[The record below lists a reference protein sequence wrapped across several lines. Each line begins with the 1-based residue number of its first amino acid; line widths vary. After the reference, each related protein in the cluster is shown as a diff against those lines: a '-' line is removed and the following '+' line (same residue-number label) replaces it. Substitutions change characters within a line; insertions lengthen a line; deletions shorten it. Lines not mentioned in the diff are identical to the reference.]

1 MMTAPRSLNSLRSLR
16 PFRQADRA
24 AVLDRLPAALAVLV
38 GAWVLIAYSVGQ
50 WRQMGPSSTRIGWKW
65 SPRRL

>member
-1 MMTAPRSLNSLRSLR
+1 MMTAPRSLNSLR

-24 AVLDRLPAALAVLV
+24 AALDRLPAALAVLV

-50 WRQMGPSSTRIGWKW
+50 WRSMTVPSWDLAIFAELAKE
-65 SPRRL
+65 